1 MNFENDDT
9 YEMLVF
15 ERKRVEL
22 LSDAVFVKVAEAVL
36 LSLGKISST
45 SSEEEIYEVIRDL
58 TGDVIKM
65 QDVQVPAFEK
75 AAEAA
80 LHQARRDVTTLSGYF
95 PAHIA

>member
-9 YEMLVF
+9 YKMLVI
-15 ERKRVEL
+15 ERKRSEI
-22 LSDAVFVKVAEAVL
+22 LSDAAFVKVARAVL
-36 LSLGKISST
+36 LSSGKISST
-45 SSEEEIYEVIRDL
+45 SSEDEIHEALRDL

-75 AAEAA
+75 AAESA
-80 LHQARRDVTTLSGYF
+80 LHQACRDVKTLSEYF

>member
-9 YEMLVF
+9 YKMLVT

-22 LSDAVFVKVAEAVL
+22 LSEAAFVKVARAVL
-36 LSLGKISST
+36 LSSGKISST
-45 SSEEEIYEVIRDL
+45 SSEEEICEALWNL

-65 QDVQVPAFEK
+65 QDVRVPAFEK
-75 AAEAA
+75 AAE
-80 LHQARRDVTTLSGYF
+80 LRQARRDAKTLSEYF

>member
-9 YEMLVF
+9 YKMLVT

-22 LSDAVFVKVAEAVL
+22 LSDAAFVKVAEAVL
-36 LSLGKISST
+36 LSSGKISST
-45 SSEEEIYEVIRDL
+45 SSEEEIYEALWNL

-75 AAEAA
+75 VAEVA
-80 LHQARRDVTTLSGYF
+80 LRQARRDAKTLSEYF

>member
-9 YEMLVF
+9 YKMLVI
-15 ERKRVEL
+15 ERKRSEI
-22 LSDAVFVKVAEAVL
+22 LSDAVFVKVARAVL
-36 LSLGKISST
+36 LSSGKISST
-45 SSEEEIYEVIRDL
+45 SSEDEIHEALRDL

-75 AAEAA
+75 AAESA
-80 LHQARRDVTTLSGYF
+80 LHQARRDVKTLSEYF

>member
-9 YEMLVF
+9 YKMLVI
-15 ERKRVEL
+15 ERKRSEI
-22 LSDAVFVKVAEAVL
+22 LSDAAFVKVARAVL
-36 LSLGKISST
+36 LSSGKISST
-45 SSEEEIYEVIRDL
+45 SSEDEIHEALRDL

-75 AAEAA
+75 AAESA
-80 LHQARRDVTTLSGYF
+80 LHQARRDVKTLSEYF